1 MRVCMSGRE
10 SETVAEREGATV
22 VDGVVTGSAGSE

>member
-1 MRVCMSGRE
+1 MRVCMSGRAF
-10 SETVAEREGATV
+10 ETVAEREDGTA